1 MISVLASFGTVWFRM
16 GLEYQGVIFVWI
28 GLARDRVA
36 ALVLKTNGWR
46 CIASHCVAISP
57 SVELDDSS
65 S

>member
-1 MISVLASFGTVWFRM
+1 M
-16 GLEYQGVIFVWI
+16 WI